1 MVKNQPSNAG
11 DDSSI
16 LDQGTKIPRTLRQLS
31 SSATTREARKPQ
43 WRPSAAKKKKKKDL
57 ALKIA

>member
-16 LDQGTKIPRTLRQLS
+16 LDQGTKIPHALRQLS
-31 SSATTREARKPQ
+31 SRATTREAHEPQ
-43 WRPSAAKKKKKKDL
+43 RRPSAAKKKRLGFKNSLRK
-57 ALKIA
+57 